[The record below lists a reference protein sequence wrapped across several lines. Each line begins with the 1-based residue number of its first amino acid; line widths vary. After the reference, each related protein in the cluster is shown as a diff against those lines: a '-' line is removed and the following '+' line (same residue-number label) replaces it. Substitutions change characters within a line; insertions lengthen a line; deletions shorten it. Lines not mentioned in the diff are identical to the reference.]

1 MSQQHSLDLG
11 DRRLEPQTAGP
22 SGQLTEIRESSSVRE
37 EALPDDMRAPPTLD
51 EASPV
56 GIAAS
61 AFPMRSAP
69 AQHTSDPRV
78 PLSQEVVAAVF
89 GPVSERHFAVRYW
102 DGTFEPA
109 GATSTPEFTLAF
121 QRPGALRRML
131 LPATELSIAEAFVS
145 GDVEIEGRM
154 EQAMYLGDTLG
165 ERLQSPGQVM
175 RLLRKLIAL
184 PNDPA
189 TAPREIKGTRFSRG
203 MARLLATGRPGDE
216 KAIQYHYDVGND
228 FYQLWLDPR
237 MVYTCAYFRHEDDD
251 LETAQLAKLDH
262 ICRKLRLE
270 PGMRLL
276 DVGCGWGALIMH
288 AAQHYGVEAV
298 GITLS
303 EAQVALGT
311 QRIAAA
317 GLSDSCRIELRD
329 YRDLGTKPEFD
340 RAASVGMMEH
350 VREDLQPGYFD
361 AVYRVLK
368 RGGLFM
374 NHTIVSV
381 ARARPAS
388 RMDRVKGMLWRRDA
402 FIDKY
407 VFPEGKLVPVAH
419 VVASAE
425 RVGFELRDVESLR
438 EHYAM
443 TLRHWVKGL
452 ESHSMEAIGIAGE
465 RIYRVWRL
473 YMSSSIYG
481 FASGRINLIQAL
493 LVKPDK
499 EGRSEMPLTREYM
512 YDLPAQTIEIP
523 DSAAA

>member
-1 MSQQHSLDLG
+1 MSQQHTLDLE
-11 DRRLEPQTAGP
+11 DRRLETQKSDTSEQAGP
-22 SGQLTEIRESSSVRE
+22 EML
-37 EALPDDMRAPPTLD
+37 APTLVA
-51 EASPV
+51 EPSGPTSV
-56 GIAAS
+56 
-61 AFPMRSAP
+61 PMRSVVREVPQPTNA
-69 AQHTSDPRV
+69 SDPRV
-78 PLSQEVVAAVF
+78 PLSQQVVDAVF
-89 GPVSERHFAVRYW
+89 GHVSERRFAVRYW

-109 GATSTPEFTLAF
+109 GATSTPDFTLAF
-121 QRPGALRRML
+121 QRPGALKRML
-131 LPATELSIAEAFVS
+131 LPATELSIAESFVS
-145 GDVEIEGRM
+145 GDVEIEGQM
-154 EQAMYLGDTLG
+154 ELAMYLADAIG
-165 ERLQSPGQVM
+165 ERLQSPGQLM
-175 RLLRKLIAL
+175 YLLRKLVAL

-203 MARLLATGRPGDE
+203 VARLVAMGRPGDE

-237 MVYTCAYFRHEDDD
+237 MVYTCAYFRHADDD
-251 LETAQLAKLDH
+251 LATAQVAKLDH

-276 DVGCGWGALIMH
+276 DVGCGWGALMMH
-288 AAQHYGVEAV
+288 AAENYGVNAV

-303 EAQVALGT
+303 KAQMDLGN

-317 GLSDSCRIELRD
+317 GLSDRCRIELRD
-329 YRDLGTKPEFD
+329 YRDLGTKQEFD

-350 VREDLQPGYFD
+350 VREDLQPGYFE

-368 RGGLFM
+368 PGGLFM

-381 ARARPAS
+381 ARSRPSS
-388 RMDRVKGMLWRRDA
+388 RMDRIRGFLWRRDA

-407 VFPEGKLVPVAH
+407 VFPDGKLVPVAH
-419 VVASAE
+419 VIASAE

-443 TLRHWVKGL
+443 TLRQWINGL
-452 ESHSMEAIGIAGE
+452 ESHSSEAIRIAGE

-473 YMSSSIYG
+473 YMSSSVYA
-481 FASGRINLIQAL
+481 FTSGRLNLIQAL
-493 LVKPDK
+493 LVKPDR
-499 EGRSEMPLTREYM
+499 EGRSEMPLTRDYM
-512 YDLPAQTIEIP
+512 YELRPHTIEIP

>member
-1 MSQQHSLDLG
+1 MSQQHSFEFG
-11 DRRLEPQTAGP
+11 DRTVEATPQQVHTQPAA
-22 SGQLTEIRESSSVRE
+22 EIR
-37 EALPDDMRAPPTLD
+37 APSPSRQT
-51 EASPV
+51 ASPV
-56 GIAAS
+56 
-61 AFPMRSAP
+61 PAP
-69 AQHTSDPRV
+69 DPRV
-78 PLSQEVVAAVF
+78 PRSQEVVEAIF
-89 GPVSERHFAVRYW
+89 GRVSDRVFAVRYW

-109 GATSTPEFTLAF
+109 GATSTPEFTMGF
-121 QRPGALRRML
+121 VRPGALRRML
-131 LPATELSIAEAFVS
+131 LPPSELSIVESFIS
-145 GDVEIEGRM
+145 GDIEIEGRM
-154 EQAMYLGDTLG
+154 ERAMYLGD
-165 ERLQSPGQVM
+165 EISRRLQSPGQFA
-175 RLLRKLIAL
+175 RLVGKLMAL
-184 PNDPA
+184 PSDPSTTPKA
-189 TAPREIKGTRFSRG
+189 LKGTRFSRG
-203 MARLLATGRPGDE
+203 LARVLPNQRHGDE

-237 MVYTCAYFRHEDDD
+237 MVYTCAYFRSPSDD

-288 AAQHYGVEAV
+288 AAQNYGVEAV

-303 EAQVALGT
+303 KAQATLGT

-317 GLSDSCRIELRD
+317 GLSDRCRIELRD
-329 YRDLGTKPEFD
+329 YRDLGKKPEFD

-350 VREDLQPGYFD
+350 VRRDLQPGYFD

-368 RGGLFM
+368 PGGLFM

-381 ARARPAS
+381 ARSRPDAV
-388 RMDRVKGMLWRRDA
+388 MDRFKGRLWRRDA

-407 VFPEGKLVPVAH
+407 VFPEGRLVPVSH

-443 TLRHWVKGL
+443 TLRHWIGGL
-452 ESHSMEAIGIAGE
+452 EAHSTEAIKIAGE

-473 YMSSSIYG
+473 YMSGGAYG
-481 FASGRINLIQAL
+481 FASGRLNLIQAL

-499 EGRSEMPLTREYM
+499 EGRSEMPLTRDYM
-512 YDLPAQTIEIP
+512 YAERSALKISG
-523 DSAAA
+523 SAAA

>member
-1 MSQQHSLDLG
+1 MSQQHTLDLG
-11 DRRLEPQTAGP
+11 DRRTEPQKNGAAQHNEYDQLTSSQTAGEIDT
-22 SGQLTEIRESSSVRE
+22 LTPNRETPQRSS
-37 EALPDDMRAPPTLD
+37 
-51 EASPV
+51 
-56 GIAAS
+56 
-61 AFPMRSAP
+61 
-69 AQHTSDPRV
+69 TSDPRV
-78 PLSQEVVAAVF
+78 PLSQEVVDAVF
-89 GPVSERHFAVRYW
+89 GSVSERRFAVRYW

-109 GATSTPEFTLAF
+109 GATSAPDFTLAF

-131 LPATELSIAEAFVS
+131 LPATELTIAESFLS

-154 EQAMYLGDTLG
+154 ESAMFLADAIGK
-165 ERLQSPGQVM
+165 RLQSPASIAH
-175 RLLRKLIAL
+175 LIRKLVAL
-184 PNDPA
+184 PRDPA
-189 TAPREIKGTRFSRG
+189 TAPKELKGTRFSRG
-203 MARLLATGRPGDE
+203 LERVLAMGRPGDE

-228 FYQLWLDPR
+228 FYQLWLDPK
-237 MVYTCAYFRHEDDD
+237 MVYTCAYFRRADDD
-251 LETAQLAKLDH
+251 LATAQVAKLDH

-270 PGMRLL
+270 PGMRML

-288 AAQHYGVEAV
+288 AAQNFGVEAV

-303 EAQVALGT
+303 QAQADLGN

-317 GLSDSCRIELRD
+317 GLSDRCRIELRD
-329 YRDLGTKPEFD
+329 YRDLGTKREFD

-368 RGGLFM
+368 PGGLFM

-381 ARARPAS
+381 SAARPGS
-388 RMDRVKGMLWRRDA
+388 RIDRVKGFLWRRDA

-407 VFPEGKLVPVAH
+407 VFPDGKLVPAAH
-419 VVASAE
+419 VIASAE

-438 EHYAM
+438 EHYAI

-452 ESHSMEAIGIAGE
+452 EAHSGEAIKIAGE

-473 YMSSSIYG
+473 YMSASIYA
-481 FASGRINLIQAL
+481 FSSGRTNIIQAL
-493 LVKPDK
+493 LVKPGKD
-499 EGRSEMPLTREYM
+499 GRSEMPLTRDYM
-512 YDLPAQTIEIP
+512 YDLPVTTTDIP

>member
-1 MSQQHSLDLG
+1 MSQQHTLDLG
-11 DRRLEPQTAGP
+11 DRRLEPQKNGVSAQQGP
-22 SGQLTEIRESSSVRE
+22 EL
-37 EALPDDMRAPPTLD
+37 LAPSTPVDTTTPI
-51 EASPV
+51 AIQSP
-56 GIAAS
+56 S
-61 AFPMRSAP
+61 PMRETTQP
-69 AQHTSDPRV
+69 TDTSDPRV
-78 PLSQEVVAAVF
+78 PLSQQVVEAVF
-89 GPVSERHFAVRYW
+89 GPVGERRFAVRYW

-109 GATSTPEFTLAF
+109 GATSTPDFTIAF

-131 LPATELSIAEAFVS
+131 LPATELSITEAFIS
-145 GDVEIEGRM
+145 GDIEIEGRM
-154 EQAMYLGDTLG
+154 ESAMYLGDAIG
-165 ERLQSPGQVM
+165 KRLQSPGQVM
-175 RLLRKLIAL
+175 RLLRKLVAL

-189 TAPREIKGTRFSRG
+189 TAPKELKGTRFSRG
-203 MARLLATGRPGDE
+203 LERLLAMGRPGDE
-216 KAIQYHYDVGND
+216 TAIQYHYDVGND

-237 MVYTCAYFRHEDDD
+237 MVYTCAYFRHADDD
-251 LETAQLAKLDH
+251 LATAQVAKLDH

-288 AAQHYGVEAV
+288 AAENYGVEAV

-303 EAQVALGT
+303 QAQADLGR

-317 GLSDSCRIELRD
+317 GLSDRCRIELRD
-329 YRDLGTKPEFD
+329 YRDLGKKQEFD

-368 RGGLFM
+368 PGGVFM

-381 ARARPAS
+381 ARARPTS
-388 RMDRVKGMLWRRDA
+388 RMDQVKGFLWRRNA

-407 VFPEGKLVPVAH
+407 VFPEGKLIPAAH
-419 VVASAE
+419 VIASAE

-443 TLRHWVKGL
+443 TLRHWVRGL
-452 ESHSMEAIGIAGE
+452 EAHSNEAIKIAGE

-473 YMSSSIYG
+473 YMSAAVYG
-481 FASGRINLIQAL
+481 FMSGRTNLIQAL

-499 EGRSEMPLTREYM
+499 DGRSEMPLTRDYM

>member
-1 MSQQHSLDLG
+1 
-11 DRRLEPQTAGP
+11 
-22 SGQLTEIRESSSVRE
+22 
-37 EALPDDMRAPPTLD
+37 
-51 EASPV
+51 
-56 GIAAS
+56 
-61 AFPMRSAP
+61 
-69 AQHTSDPRV
+69 
-78 PLSQEVVAAVF
+78 
-89 GPVSERHFAVRYW
+89 
-102 DGTFEPA
+102 
-109 GATSTPEFTLAF
+109 
-121 QRPGALRRML
+121 ML

-154 EQAMYLGDTLG
+154 ESAMYLGDALG
-165 ERLQSPGQVM
+165 TRLQSPGQLM
-175 RLLRKLIAL
+175 RLLRRLVAL

-203 MARLLATGRPGDE
+203 LERLLAIGRPGDE

-237 MVYTCAYFRHEDDD
+237 MVYTCAYFHHADDD
-251 LETAQLAKLDH
+251 LATAQVAKLDH

-288 AAQHYGVEAV
+288 AAQNYGVHSV

-303 EAQVALGT
+303 KAQMDLGN

-317 GLSDSCRIELRD
+317 GLSDMCRIELRD
-329 YRDLGTKPEFD
+329 YRDLGTKQEFD

-350 VREDLQPGYFD
+350 VREDLQSGYFD

-368 RGGLFM
+368 PGGLFM
-374 NHTIVSV
+374 NHTIVNV
-381 ARARPAS
+381 ARSRPSS
-388 RMDRVKGMLWRRDA
+388 RMDRIKGFLWRRDA

-407 VFPEGKLVPVAH
+407 VFPDGKLVPVGH
-419 VVASAE
+419 VIASAE

-443 TLRHWVKGL
+443 TLRRWVKGL
-452 ESHSMEAIGIAGE
+452 ESHSNDAIRIAGE
-465 RIYRVWRL
+465 RTYRVWRL
-473 YMSSSIYG
+473 YMSSAAYA
-481 FASGRINLIQAL
+481 FASGRLNLIQAL

-499 EGRSEMPLTREYM
+499 EGKSEMPLTRDYM
-512 YDLPAQTIEIP
+512 YELRPHTIEIP

>member
-1 MSQQHSLDLG
+1 MSQQHTLDLG
-11 DRRLEPQTAGP
+11 DRRLEPQKNAASEQSGP
-22 SGQLTEIRESSSVRE
+22 EMLAPLSMGETSAPTGATRRSAVRE
-37 EALPDDMRAPPTLD
+37 TPEPTN
-51 EASPV
+51 
-56 GIAAS
+56 
-61 AFPMRSAP
+61 
-69 AQHTSDPRV
+69 TSDPRV
-78 PLSQEVVAAVF
+78 PLSQQVVDAVF
-89 GPVSERHFAVRYW
+89 GPVEERRFAVRYW

-131 LPATELSIAEAFVS
+131 LPATELSVAEAFVS

-154 EQAMYLGDTLG
+154 ESAMYLGDALG
-165 ERLQSPGQVM
+165 ERLQSPGQLM
-175 RLLRKLIAL
+175 RLLRRLVAL
-184 PNDPA
+184 PDDPA

-203 MARLLATGRPGDE
+203 VERLLAIGRPGDE

-237 MVYTCAYFRHEDDD
+237 MVYTCAYFRHADDD
-251 LETAQLAKLDH
+251 LATAQEAKLDH

-288 AAQHYGVEAV
+288 AAENYGVDAV

-303 EAQVALGT
+303 KAQMDLGN

-317 GLSDSCRIELRD
+317 GLSDRCRIELRD

-368 RGGLFM
+368 PGGLFM

-381 ARARPAS
+381 ARARPTS
-388 RMDRVKGMLWRRDA
+388 RMDRVKGFLWRRDA

-419 VVASAE
+419 VIASAE

-443 TLRHWVKGL
+443 TLRQWIKGL
-452 ESHSMEAIGIAGE
+452 ESHSNEAIRIAGE

-473 YMSSSIYG
+473 YMSSAVYG
-481 FASGRINLIQAL
+481 FTSGRLNLIQAL

-499 EGRSEMPLTREYM
+499 EGLSEMPLTRDYLYE
-512 YDLPAQTIEIP
+512 LRAQTIEIP

>member
-11 DRRLEPQTAGP
+11 DRRLEIESPTIQKAP
-22 SGQLTEIRESSSVRE
+22 AAEIRRE
-37 EALPDDMRAPPTLD
+37 PPIRET
-51 EASPV
+51 P
-56 GIAAS
+56 
-61 AFPMRSAP
+61 PP
-69 AQHTSDPRV
+69 AREPDPRV
-78 PLSQEVVAAVF
+78 PISQEVVEAVF
-89 GPVSERHFAVRYW
+89 GPVQERAFAIRYW

-109 GATSTPEFTLAF
+109 GATSTPDFTLAF

-131 LPATELSIAEAFVS
+131 LPTTELSIVEAFIS

-154 EQAMYLGDTLG
+154 EAAMYLGDAIS
-165 ERLQSPGQVM
+165 ERVQSPGNTA
-175 RLLRKLIAL
+175 RLIRKVLAL
-184 PNDPA
+184 PKDSSGSPY
-189 TAPREIKGTRFSRG
+189 PIKETRFSRG
-203 MARLLATGRPGDE
+203 LKKILPNWRPGDE

-237 MVYTCAYFRHEDDD
+237 MVYTCAYFRRPDDS

-288 AAQHYGVEAV
+288 AAQNYGVEAV

-303 EAQVALGT
+303 KAQAALGN

-317 GLSDSCRIELRD
+317 GLSDSCKIELRD
-329 YRDLGTKPEFD
+329 YRDLGKTPEFD

-368 RGGLFM
+368 PAGLFM
-374 NHTIVSV
+374 NHAIVSV
-381 ARARPAS
+381 SRARPSA
-388 RMDRVKGMLWRRDA
+388 MLDEVKGRLWRRDA

-419 VVASAE
+419 VIGSAE

-443 TLRHWVKGL
+443 TLHHWIKGL
-452 ESHSMEAIGIAGE
+452 ESHSTEAIKIAGE

-473 YMSSSIYG
+473 YMSGGAYA
-481 FASGRINLIQAL
+481 FTTGRINLIQAL

-499 EGRSEMPLTREYM
+499 EGRSEVPLTRDYM
-512 YDLPAQTIEIP
+512 YDGNDAPLRI
-523 DSAAA
+523 SGNAAA